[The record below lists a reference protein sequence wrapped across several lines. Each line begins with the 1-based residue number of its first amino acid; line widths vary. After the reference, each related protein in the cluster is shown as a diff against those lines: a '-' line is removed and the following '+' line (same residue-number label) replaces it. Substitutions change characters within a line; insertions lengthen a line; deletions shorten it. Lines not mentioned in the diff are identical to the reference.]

1 MTRKKY
7 AKLLGCMYLFML
19 VAMFFDPYWQK
30 SSYII
35 GPFFCI
41 ITWKREKD
49 TNWPL
54 SNSFLNLIT
63 GGLYGLFNFD
73 RKNQQIFLIM
83 KLRIDKRS
91 DLMLR
96 AVIYARFSSDMQREE
111 SIDAQ
116 VRACKSYCQ
125 SKGYLVVGQYVD
137 QAKSGRELTKRD
149 AYNQILTCAGTYS
162 LSAVCR

>member
-7 AKLLGCMYLFML
+7 AKLLGCMNLFML

-73 RKNQQIFLIM
+73 RK
-83 KLRIDKRS
+83 KK
-91 DLMLR
+91 
-96 AVIYARFSSDMQREE
+96 
-111 SIDAQ
+111 
-116 VRACKSYCQ
+116 
-125 SKGYLVVGQYVD
+125 
-137 QAKSGRELTKRD
+137 
-149 AYNQILTCAGTYS
+149 
-162 LSAVCR
+162 

>member
-49 TNWPL
+49 TN
-54 SNSFLNLIT
+54 
-63 GGLYGLFNFD
+63 
-73 RKNQQIFLIM
+73 
-83 KLRIDKRS
+83 
-91 DLMLR
+91 
-96 AVIYARFSSDMQREE
+96 
-111 SIDAQ
+111 
-116 VRACKSYCQ
+116 
-125 SKGYLVVGQYVD
+125 
-137 QAKSGRELTKRD
+137 
-149 AYNQILTCAGTYS
+149 
-162 LSAVCR
+162 

>member
-19 VAMFFDPYWQK
+19 VAMFFDPYRQK
-30 SSYII
+30 SSYNI

-73 RKNQQIFLIM
+73 
-83 KLRIDKRS
+83 
-91 DLMLR
+91 
-96 AVIYARFSSDMQREE
+96 
-111 SIDAQ
+111 
-116 VRACKSYCQ
+116 CK
-125 SKGYLVVGQYVD
+125 K
-137 QAKSGRELTKRD
+137 K
-149 AYNQILTCAGTYS
+149 
-162 LSAVCR
+162 